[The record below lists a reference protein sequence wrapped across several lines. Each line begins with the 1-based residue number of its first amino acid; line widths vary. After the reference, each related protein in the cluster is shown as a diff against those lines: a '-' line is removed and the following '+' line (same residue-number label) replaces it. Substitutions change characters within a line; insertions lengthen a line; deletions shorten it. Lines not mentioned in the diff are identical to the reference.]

1 MAAYSAVTS
10 LQGCPLPIKRSLLLL
25 MHRAQRPL
33 CITAGGFF
41 PLSRESFV
49 AGENIDVVML
59 LASLRRPLAAAAEDV
74 SDLDYVLKILHWS
87 GTMRHP
93 HAGPWASRVYY
104 LINALSMVVLLLFN
118 CSQAVLLWRDGA
130 TDLERFTLTLS
141 VFNTTAFFTIRLG
154 HIALRES
161 KFHRLALQVQRD
173 FDQFLSADDLRL
185 LRLRN
190 RSMRRVLSAYQW
202 SLVVTAFVYSTVPVN
217 DNGLPFVLALPYDV
231 TRPLAFAA
239 TWLFSV
245 YIVFCV
251 HIGTMAADSFS
262 VTLILQLHNQLE
274 VLGRNLRSL
283 NDSLSQSK
291 FSSSQTHSMKNM
303 QFLEHA
309 NHDIHYQLQQSVLRH
324 QAIIRNVE
332 LLEQCLGGM
341 LLGQS
346 LSIGT
351 SFCLQLFQAA
361 KRSKGVQELSKTCS
375 YLLTAFSMLF
385 VYCWF
390 GDDLISESERL
401 ALSAYDA
408 ATSLQEC
415 PTSTK
420 RSLMLLML
428 RAQRPLRITAGGF
441 FALSR
446 ESFVAVLNAS
456 YSFFAILRNFKDD

>member
-1 MAAYSAVTS
+1 
-10 LQGCPLPIKRSLLLL
+10 
-25 MHRAQRPL
+25 
-33 CITAGGFF
+33 
-41 PLSRESFV
+41 
-49 AGENIDVVML
+49 ML

-87 GTMRHP
+87 GTMRNP

-104 LINALSMVVLLLFN
+104 LINALSMVALLLFN

-154 HIALRES
+154 HIALREP
-161 KFHRLALQVQRD
+161 KFHRLALQKYRVRVVTAPDCSKVRRD

-217 DNGLPFVLALPYDV
+217 ANGLPFVMALPYDV
-231 TRPLAFAA
+231 TQPLAFAA
-239 TWLFSV
+239 TWLFGV

-262 VTLILQLHNQLE
+262 VTLILQLHNQLD

-283 NDSLSQSK
+283 NVSLSQSK
-291 FSSSQTHSMKNM
+291 FSSSQTYSMKNK
-303 QFLEHA
+303 QHLEHV
-309 NHDIHYQLQQSVLRH
+309 NHDIHCRLQQSVLRH

-332 LLEQCLGGM
+332 LLEECLGGM

-351 SFCLQLFQAA
+351 SFCMQLFQAA
-361 KRSKGVQELSKTCS
+361 KRAKGVQELSKTCS

-390 GDDLISESERL
+390 GDDLISESEKL

-446 ESFVAVLNAS
+446 ESFVAILNAS
-456 YSFFAILRNFKDD
+456 YSYFGILRNFKDD